1 MLLMDG
7 KKRLVTNDIIEE
19 LKNALRND
27 RYPYDETVYI
37 RAIEEIE
44 RLRIELQT
52 VRQECL
58 FWERQARND

>member
-7 KKRLVTNDIIEE
+7 KKRLVTNDIVQD
-19 LKNALRND
+19 LKSALRND

-44 RLRIELQT
+44 RLRVELQA

-58 FWERQARND
+58 FWERHARND

>member
-44 RLRIELQT
+44 RLRVELQA

-58 FWERQARND
+58 LWERQARND